1 MHTLKHSSSISR
13 AGDQPEATL
22 RLEDYGLAEGPTS
35 KLFEYA
41 SAIIR
46 GWRIVL
52 LFGLML
58 LVLALLARVSV
69 PLRYSARVVLDVRS
83 PNERFMNREAF
94 DSRSVNSA
102 IGAESY
108 LQTQLQLLDGD
119 QLYRNVLQ
127 RIAKSPGGA
136 VAVSANL
143 GIDEAELLSWQ
154 GRAPER
160 MRAAVRARVLPQT
173 RLIELV
179 VNTASPPF
187 SAELANVMAAQF
199 IEEEG
204 AAQRGAMAETRQ
216 MLAHEID
223 DLKARLLRSQ
233 DELER
238 FLRRA
243 GLLMSAKNE
252 NIQEG
257 QLVQAQGE
265 LSRAEAERIRAQSQ
279 YEQIAQ
285 SDTDSLTDVLSDTTL
300 KDYRTN
306 LATLRR
312 ELADLSTTLTPKH
325 YRIQKVRAQ
334 IDLAEKD
341 RAAYQRRIVNKIR
354 NEYESAARRER
365 LLTGSYKQL
374 AARLTDQTTK
384 GFRYSQLK
392 GEMDTNR
399 QIYESMLARLKETE
413 VISAIGTSNIRV
425 VDPAWPAPR
434 PNAPNLWQSGLLGL
448 GGGLLLGALA
458 AIGRQST
465 SRALGGAGD
474 VAAMLHL
481 PGVLVNPTGPAP
493 LSRQGTVDLNGWGL
507 ADLESYAT
515 IIGSIENGERQPPGP
530 GRTGLEWAEPASQ
543 CLVVSSPGR
552 GDGKS
557 ITTAG
562 LGLAMARGGRQ
573 VLLINGDLRRPR
585 LHELF
590 DVDNSEGLADLL
602 VEGDLTHLMKM
613 VRSTP
618 VRGLSILPGGPAVG
632 ETMQLFDSA
641 LLSPLLNNLRGQFDL
656 VLIDTPSL
664 LEAADARLVAR
675 HADGVILVV
684 RSGHTDRGDLA
695 AAQQRLAS
703 FGLPLSGV
711 VLSGGV
717 SSGRRGAAA

>member
-1 MHTLKHSSSISR
+1 MHTLNNPQSISR
-13 AGDQPEATL
+13 RVIQAESAAVREFG
-22 RLEDYGLAEGPTS
+22 GLGEESGS

-41 SAIIR
+41 KTIFRA
-46 GWRIVL
+46 WRIVL

-58 LVLALLARVSV
+58 LVLAILARLFV
-69 PLRYSARVVLDVRS
+69 PLRYSARAVLDVRS

-94 DSRSVNSA
+94 DSRSMNSA

-119 QLYRNVLQ
+119 QLYRNVLK
-127 RIAKSPGGA
+127 RISKGPGGTAA
-136 VAVSANL
+136 VVASL
-143 GIDEAELLSWQ
+143 GISEAELASLQ
-154 GRAPER
+154 GRTLER

-179 VNTASPPF
+179 TNTTSPQF
-187 SAELANVMAAQF
+187 SAELANAMAAQF

-204 AAQRGAMAETRQ
+204 AAQRAAMMETRQ
-216 MLAHEID
+216 MLAREID

-238 FLRRA
+238 FVRRA
-243 GLLMSAKNE
+243 GLLMSVKNE

-257 QLVQAQGE
+257 QLVQTQTE

-279 YEQIAQ
+279 YEQTAQ
-285 SDTDSLTDVLSDTTL
+285 SDADSLTDVLSDTTL

-312 ELADLSTTLTPKH
+312 ELADLSTTLAPKH
-325 YRIQKVRAQ
+325 YRIQRVRAQ
-334 IDLAEKD
+334 IDLAEKE
-341 RAAYQRRIVNKIR
+341 RAAYQRKIINKIR

-365 LLTGSYKQL
+365 LLAGSYKQS

-399 QIYESMLARLKETE
+399 QIYEPMLARLKETE
-413 VISAIGTSNIRV
+413 VISAIGASNIRV
-425 VDPAWPAPR
+425 VDPAWPAPK
-434 PNAPNLWQSGLLGL
+434 PNSPNLWQAGLLGL

-458 AIGRQST
+458 AIGRKST
-465 SRALGGAGD
+465 SRAVGEAAD
-474 VAAMLHL
+474 VAALLRL
-481 PGVLVNPTGPAP
+481 PGVRVSRTGAAP
-493 LSRQGTVDLNGWGL
+493 LSRQGAVDLNGWAL
-507 ADLESYAT
+507 ADLESYASV
-515 IIGSIENGERQPPGP
+515 IGSIETGERQAVGP
-530 GRTGLEWAEPASQ
+530 RVTGLEWAEPASQ

-557 ITTAG
+557 VTTAG
-562 LGLAMARGGRQ
+562 LGLALARSGRR
-573 VLLINGDLRRPR
+573 VLLVNGDLRQPR

-590 DVDNSEGLADLL
+590 NVDNSEGLADLL

-613 VRSTP
+613 VRTTA

-632 ETMQLFDSA
+632 ETMQLFDTA
-641 LLSPLLNNLRGQFDL
+641 LLSPLLSSLRGQFDL
-656 VLIDTPSL
+656 VLIDTPPL
-664 LEAADARLVAR
+664 LEAADARLLAR

-684 RSGHTDRGDLA
+684 KSGHTDRGDLV

-711 VLSGGV
+711 VVSGGV
-717 SSGRRGAAA
+717 THRQRGAAA

>member
-1 MHTLKHSSSISR
+1 MHTLNRSQSISR
-13 AGDQPEATL
+13 GGVPDESTVSPEF
-22 RLEDYGLAEGPTS
+22 YGPGEEPAS

-41 SAIIR
+41 KIVFRA
-46 GWRIVL
+46 WRIVL

-58 LVLALLARVSV
+58 LILALLARTFV
-69 PLRYSARVVLDVRS
+69 PLRYSARAVLDVRS

-94 DSRSVNSA
+94 DSRSMNSA

-119 QLYRNVLQ
+119 QLYRSVLK
-127 RIAKSPGGA
+127 RISKGPGGA
-136 VAVSANL
+136 AAVAANL
-143 GIDEAELLSWQ
+143 GIGEAELLSFQ
-154 GRAPER
+154 GRTLER
-160 MRAAVRARVLPQT
+160 MRVAVRAKVLPQT

-179 VNTASPPF
+179 TNSTSPQF
-187 SAELANVMAAQF
+187 SAGLANEMAAQF

-216 MLAHEID
+216 MLAREID

-238 FLRRA
+238 FVRRA

-257 QLVQAQGE
+257 QLVQTQSE

-285 SDTDSLTDVLSDTTL
+285 SDADSLTDVLSDTTL

-312 ELADLSTTLTPKH
+312 ELADLSTTLAPKH

-334 IDLAEKD
+334 IDLAEKE
-341 RAAYQRRIVNKIR
+341 RAAYQRKIVNKIR

-365 LLTGSYKQL
+365 LLAGSYKQS
-374 AARLTDQTTK
+374 AVRLTDQTAK

-413 VISAIGTSNIRV
+413 VISAIGASNIRV
-425 VDPAWPAPR
+425 VDPAWPPPK

-448 GGGLLLGALA
+448 GGGLLLGALV

-465 SRALGGAGD
+465 SSAVGEAGD
-474 VAAMLHL
+474 VAALLRL
-481 PGVLVNPTGPAP
+481 PGVCVNRTGAAP
-493 LSRQGTVDLNGWGL
+493 ISRQGTVDLNGWAL

-515 IIGSIENGERQPPGP
+515 VIGSIEAGERQTVSQG
-530 GRTGLEWAEPASQ
+530 GTGLEWAEPASQ

-562 LGLAMARGGRQ
+562 LGVALARSGRR
-573 VLLINGDLRRPR
+573 VLLINGDLRQPR

-632 ETMQLFDSA
+632 ETMQMFDSA
-641 LLSPLLNNLRGQFDL
+641 LLSPLLTNLRGQFDL

-664 LEAADARLVAR
+664 LEAADARLLGR

-684 RSGHTDRGDLA
+684 RSGHTDRGDLVA
-695 AAQQRLAS
+695 ARQRLAS

-717 SSGRRGAAA
+717 THRRRGAAA